1 MDTGPAYTSAPMPG
15 APTLLD
21 LDTGIDD
28 ALALLLALR
37 SPELQLVGLTCVAGN
52 VALPQVVRNTLGV
65 LEAAGAPD
73 LPVAAGAERPLR
85 RRLTTATFFH
95 GADGIGGVPLP
106 PTDRTVIRQSA
117 PDFICDAARS
127 HDGALTLIAVGP
139 LTNLALALDRDP
151 TLPRRITKLVVMG
164 GAALVAG
171 NVTPAAEANF
181 HNDPEAAS
189 AVFRA
194 GFNLTMIGL
203 DVTLAALFEAQRYLR
218 LRDLVADSRDPVAR
232 LAVAVLDFYLKA
244 DMATGLEGSPMHDPL
259 AVAVAATPDLVTCR
273 DLHVEIETEGRYT
286 AGASVTNAAEKIERI
301 ESRGGHDD
309 VVGLMTP
316 EPNCRVA
323 LQVDT
328 PRFLDLL
335 CSRLGLAQ

>member
-1 MDTGPAYTSAPMPG
+1 MPG

-28 ALALLLALR
+28 ALALVLALR
-37 SPELQLVGLTCVAGN
+37 SPELHLIGLTCVAGN
-52 VALPQVVRNTLGV
+52 VTLPQVVRNTLGV
-65 LEAAGAPD
+65 LQAAGAPD
-73 LPVAAGAERPLR
+73 IPVAAGAERPLR

-106 PTDRTVIRQSA
+106 PTTRVPIGQSA
-117 PDFICDAARS
+117 PDFICEAARA
-127 HDGALTLIAVGP
+127 HDGDLTLVAVGP
-139 LTNLALALDRDP
+139 LTNLALALERDP
-151 TLPRRITKLVVMG
+151 TLPKRVKRLVVMG
-164 GAALVAG
+164 GAALVPG

-189 AVFRA
+189 AVLRA
-194 GFNLTMIGL
+194 GFDLTMIGL
-203 DVTLAALFEAQRYLR
+203 DVTLKALFEAQRYRL
-218 LRDLVADSRDPVAR
+218 LRDPVAAGQDSVAR

-259 AVAVAATPDLVTCR
+259 AVAVAAVPDLVTCR
-273 DLHVEIETEGRYT
+273 DLHVEIETDGTHT

-301 ESRGGHDD
+301 ESRGDHDD

-316 EPNCRVA
+316 APNCRVA

-335 CSRLGLAQ
+335 CTRLGLVQ